1 MPISVRYHFTQRF
14 VVSAQEAFDWFTD
27 FDSQDNLLMG
37 DKMAERQ
44 ITHLADGAI
53 ILKDSFNSVAGTIE
67 KQKLVNLYPN
77 QYRWTST
84 HLTGPNKHSQFLYTI
99 TPQSKNASFLTFTA
113 LHLEYNEKE
122 DAKLLAQR
130 LCKEDAYAWQLLT
143 VAMAED
149 KNRNQKALTI
159 ESPTK

>member
-77 QYRWTST
+77 QYRWAST
-84 HLTGPNKHSQFLYTI
+84 HLIGPNKYSQFLYKI
-99 TPQSKNASFLTFTA
+99 THKAKM
-113 LHLEYNEKE
+113 LHF
-122 DAKLLAQR
+122 
-130 LCKEDAYAWQLLT
+130 
-143 VAMAED
+143 
-149 KNRNQKALTI
+149 
-159 ESPTK
+159 